1 MAPLEPQE
9 NARGCRPLT
18 PELLI
23 LNHHLSNRVFDFSS
37 ERFGVLLFPLSRS
50 CGGMGQEDVTQI
62 NSHRSGTQGVLNMV
76 ESKIYIGLNDL
87 STNTQLF
94 ENEKYIRVLRNVC
107 YSYKVPFSFQVQEG
121 GYIYESGEYAR
132 ETSLV
137 LTLIDVDKAVVKD
150 IAKDLCA
157 FFHQESVLVTES
169 HLQAHFVRETLEC
182 GGEETL

>member
-1 MAPLEPQE
+1 
-9 NARGCRPLT
+9 
-18 PELLI
+18 
-23 LNHHLSNRVFDFSS
+23 
-37 ERFGVLLFPLSRS
+37 
-50 CGGMGQEDVTQI
+50 
-62 NSHRSGTQGVLNMV
+62 MV

-87 STNTQLF
+87 ASNTQLF
-94 ENEKYIRVLRNVC
+94 ENEKYISVLRKVC
-107 YSYKVPFSFQVQEG
+107 HSYRVPFSFSVQEG

-137 LTLIDVDKAVVKD
+137 LTLIDVDKTVVKD

-182 GGEETL
+182 GGEKTL